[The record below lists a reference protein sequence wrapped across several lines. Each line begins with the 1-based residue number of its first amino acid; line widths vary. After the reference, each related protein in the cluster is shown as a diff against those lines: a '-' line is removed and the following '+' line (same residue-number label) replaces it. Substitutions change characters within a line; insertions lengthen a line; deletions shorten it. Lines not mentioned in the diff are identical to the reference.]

1 METKELREAGQ
12 PVYEYEPGAL
22 TVGTQ
27 SKTITVE

>member
-1 METKELREAGQ
+1 METKVLWEAGQ
-12 PVYEYEPGAL
+12 PGYEYEPGAL